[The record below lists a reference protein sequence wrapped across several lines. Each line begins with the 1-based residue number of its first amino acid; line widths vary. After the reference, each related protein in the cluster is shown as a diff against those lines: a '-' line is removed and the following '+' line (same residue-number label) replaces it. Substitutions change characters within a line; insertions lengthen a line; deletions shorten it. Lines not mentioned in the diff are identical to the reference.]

1 MPIYDYRCTQCA
13 HEFELLVLR
22 TSPVP
27 ACPSCE
33 SQDVEQLLSAFA
45 VNSEGTRQASLDK
58 IRRSYKA
65 SGQRRDEQ
73 VAAVEY
79 EKKEREEHG
88 LK

>member
-1 MPIYDYRCTQCA
+1 MPIYEYRCERCA

-33 SQDVEQLLSAFA
+33 SQSVEQLLSGFA
-45 VNSEGTRQASLDK
+45 VSSDGTRQASLSK
-58 IRRSYKA
+58 ARRSYT
-65 SGQRRDEQ
+65 SSSQRREEQ

-88 LK
+88 G